1 MEMFLRVLIIIF
13 FATIQSAYAANR
25 AQIPEIKVKL
35 NLKRSIITLHSSSRT
50 LLTRED
56 SKKISQYKPNTKI
69 KVKCKKF
76 TDGKDSELFASVSA
90 FDKIVHV
97 NGETYKGKI
106 SIFKDHKNK
115 SCFVVGQMDLEDYVQ
130 SILPTEMS
138 ASWPVEALAAQAV
151 AARTYALHRI
161 LTLNQTKKGGIDY
174 HLENSEKDQV
184 NGSLKDWTKKTL
196 AATNKTTGQVLVN
209 AKRELVPAFFHAKCG
224 GSTLTPGQVW
234 QNSYASYKRVKDPYC
249 VKSGKPY
256 WYHKLVKDDF
266 RRFFKWQLK
275 KQKVFLDDNFGSEKV
290 TADSVYNAYL
300 KIIANGNSYLI
311 PKSGLRKYFGRY
323 KIQSNHF
330 KILTNSTGDYVLYGR
345 GRGHGV
351 GMCQVGAHMMSK
363 KGKDYKEII
372 GYYYPNLNLVSYLK

>member
-1 MEMFLRVLIIIF
+1 MRSYLLALFCLIFPTQVL
-13 FATIQSAYAANR
+13 AAKR
-25 AQIPEIKVKL
+25 GQIPEIKVRL
-35 NLKRSIITLHSSSRT
+35 NLKNSVIQLQSESRT

-56 SKKISQYKPNTKI
+56 TNKISQYKPNTKI
-69 KVKCKKF
+69 KIKCRKFQKKKK
-76 TDGKDSELFASVSA
+76 TEKFASVAA
-90 FDKIVHV
+90 FNKLLKV

-106 SIFKDHKNK
+106 SIYKDHNK
-115 SCFVVGQMDLEDYVQ
+115 KRCFVVGQMDLEDYVQ

-161 LTLNQTKKGGIDY
+161 LTLNQSRKNGINY

-184 NGSLKDWTKKTL
+184 NGSVNDWTKKTL
-196 AATNKTTGQVLVN
+196 AATKKTRGQVLVN
-209 AKRELVPAFFHAKCG
+209 KKRELVPAFFHAKCG

-249 VKSGKPY
+249 VSSGKPY
-256 WYHKLVKDDF
+256 WYHKLVKNDF
-266 RRFFKWQLK
+266 RKFFRWQLK
-275 KQKVFLDDNFGSEKV
+275 KQKKYLGEKFGNESIV
-290 TADSVYNAYL
+290 SDSVYNAYL
-300 KIIANGNSYLI
+300 KIQIDNKSYLI

-330 KILTNSTGDYVLYGR
+330 KILTNSSGDYVLYGR

-363 KGKDYKEII
+363 KGKGYKDII
-372 GYYYPNLNLVSYLK
+372 SYYYPNLNLVSYLK